1 MNVDFPPASGEF
13 MKNLGRVELDS
24 KPDLAEFAYF
34 LYPELRPSIIQL
46 SLIHFSYCFFWINTF
61 R

>member
-13 MKNLGRVELDS
+13 IKSLGRVGLDS
-24 KPDLAEFAYF
+24 EPDLAEFTYF

-46 SLIHFSYCFFWINTF
+46 SLIHFSYCFIG
-61 R
+61 